1 MTSLRIW
8 WGCLRRCGL
17 QTICS
22 FPPRGRRWGW
32 GGRWRRNATHATPHL
47 NPPPQGGRRLRNCRL
62 IAAALS
68 LTLVC
73 GCEALRPLVTPSP
86 QPNYYSLADARN
98 DATPPAGPRAAD
110 TAPTLIVS
118 PPHAAAG
125 FDSQRIMYVRTT
137 DQLEHFAHN
146 EWIDTPARM
155 LAPLIVGAVERS
167 GAFRAVVQTPSPATG
182 EMRLDTEILRLQHEF
197 VSVPSQVRFTL
208 RAYLVESVTRRVIAS
223 REFDA
228 VVPASSEDPHG
239 GVVAANRAV
248 HTVLENLSAFC
259 AEAARGAR
267 LAK

>member
-1 MTSLRIW
+1 MKTTVPWTSL
-8 WGCLRRCGL
+8 
-17 QTICS
+17 
-22 FPPRGRRWGW
+22 PHGW
-32 GGRWRRNATHATPHL
+32 
-47 NPPPQGGRRLRNCRL
+47 RL

-73 GCEALRPLVTPSP
+73 GCGAIQPVLSP
-86 QPNYYSLADARN
+86 HPNFYSLADARN
-98 DATPPAGPRAAD
+98 TTTPAPPRAAV

-125 FDSQRIMYVRTT
+125 FDSQRIMYVRQAN
-137 DQLEHFAHN
+137 QLEYFAHN

-155 LAPLIVGAVERS
+155 LAPLIVAAVESS
-167 GAFRAVVQTPSPATG
+167 GAFRAVVQTPSPAAG

-197 VSVPSQVRFTL
+197 LSAPSRVRFTL

-228 VVPASSEDPHG
+228 AVPAASEDPYG

-248 HTVLENLSAFC
+248 QTVLENLSAFC
-259 AEAARGAR
+259 AEAARSAR
-267 LAK
+267 MEK